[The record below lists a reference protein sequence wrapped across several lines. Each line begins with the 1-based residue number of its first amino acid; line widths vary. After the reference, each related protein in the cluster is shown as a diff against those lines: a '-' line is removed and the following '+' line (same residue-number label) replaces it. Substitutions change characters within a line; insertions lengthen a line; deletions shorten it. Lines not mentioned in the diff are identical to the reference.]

1 VSGADSMGH
10 NKGKDQVKKRTA
22 RRKKDERL
30 AAAKTKAAAP
40 AK

>member
-1 VSGADSMGH
+1 MGH
-10 NKGKDQVKKRTA
+10 NKGQNNVKKRTA

-30 AAAKTKAAAP
+30 TEAKTKVAAP